1 MGSDIDASKGSLA
14 LMSRLA
20 LGTVQFGLAYG
31 IANQSGQVSL
41 AEAAKI
47 VAQARDHGLDTLD
60 TAIAYGESELRL
72 GQIGISGWRIVS
84 KLPQLQTNCHDVRG
98 SVEGWASA
106 SLERL
111 KISSLYGLLLH
122 GSENLLTPL
131 GAELYAAMQQL
142 KAGGLVQR
150 IGVSIYDPEELDRL
164 GGRFPLDLVQAPFN
178 ILDRRLQASGW
189 LARLKAQGT
198 EVHTRSAFLQGLLLL
213 SPDRRP
219 SKFRRWESLWTVW
232 DRWLGEVNLS
242 ATDACL
248 GFPLRHP
255 EVDRVVVGV
264 DSTAQLAALLASEVA
279 GHADPPPQLSSQD
292 LDLINPSRWS
302 SL

>member
-1 MGSDIDASKGSLA
+1 MGSDIGASKGSLA

-47 VAQARDHGLDTLD
+47 VAQAREHGLDTLD
-60 TAIAYGESELRL
+60 TASAYGESEPRL

-84 KLPQLQTNCHDVRG
+84 KLPQLQADCPDVRG
-98 SVEGWASA
+98 WVEGCASA
-106 SLERL
+106 SFERL

-122 GSENLLTPL
+122 RSENLLTPL
-131 GAELYAAMQQL
+131 GAEIYGAMQQL
-142 KAGGLVQR
+142 KARGLVQR

-164 GGRFPLDLVQAPFN
+164 GGRFQLDLVQAPFN
-178 ILDRRLQASGW
+178 VLDRRLQTSGW
-189 LARLKAQGT
+189 LARLKAQGA

-213 SPDRRP
+213 SPDCRP
-219 SKFRRWESLWTVW
+219 SKFCRWESLWTAW
-232 DRWLGEVNLS
+232 DRWLAEAKLS
-242 ATDACL
+242 ATQACL
-248 GFPLRHP
+248 GFTLRHP

-264 DSTAQLAALLASEVA
+264 DSTAQLAALLAAEVS
-279 GHADPPPQLSSQD
+279 GHPDLPPQLSSQD

-302 SL
+302 YL